1 MEKKPVWLAVCIV
14 AIWAAVAVIGLF
26 GPSFETADITI
37 PLSAI
42 LAPILGALATGYVAI
57 WAVSA

>member
-1 MEKKPVWLAVCIV
+1 MEKKPVWVTVCIV
-14 AIWAAVAVIGLF
+14 AIWAAVASIGIF
-26 GPSFETADITI
+26 GPSFEMADTTI

-42 LAPILGALATGYVAI
+42 LAPIFGALATGYIAI